1 LQEESKMVQL
11 NSFAWKRPKI
21 LQSQVTI
28 RGLLDRLNRR
38 LSIALVVG
46 WGAMSLYLISQQ
58 GPMSPVSELPQ
69 SAVITLESGETIALR
84 VAQTRAA
91 QVRGWRDPAMRN
103 HAEGLLFPTSAQ
115 ERPEVWMW
123 GVAQSLDVWFVR
135 DGEVVEVA
143 PNLPPCREQPCVTYS
158 LSEPVDGVVEVA
170 GGSRARLGVS
180 RGDRITIETFAASHP
195 YQISSAAVLGLLG
208 RLWR

>member
-1 LQEESKMVQL
+1 MVQL

-69 SAVITLESGETIALR
+69 SAVITLESGETIPLR
-84 VAQTRAA
+84 VAETHAA
-91 QVRGWRDPAMRN
+91 QTRGWRDSSMLKN
-103 HAEGLLFPTSAQ
+103 VEGLLFPTSAQ
-115 ERPEVWMW
+115 ERPAVWMW
-123 GVAQSLDVWFVR
+123 GMEQSLDVWFVR

-143 PNLPPCREQPCVTYS
+143 PNLPPCREQPCVTYR
-158 LSEPVDGVVEVA
+158 LSAPVDGVVELA
-170 GGSRARLGVS
+170 GGSSARLGVV
-180 RGDRITIETFAASHP
+180 RGDRVTIETFAASHP
-195 YQISSAAVLGLLG
+195 YQISSAAVLGVLG
-208 RLWR
+208 RQWR